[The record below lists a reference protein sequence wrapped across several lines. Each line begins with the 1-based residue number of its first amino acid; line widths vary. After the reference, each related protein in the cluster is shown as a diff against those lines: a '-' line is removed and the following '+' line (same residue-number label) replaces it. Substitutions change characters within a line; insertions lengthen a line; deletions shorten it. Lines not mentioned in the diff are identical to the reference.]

1 MNITLNNIN
10 NPMPVICLT
19 GNHNILKITDSTGGT
34 KSTITLTVGQITNTT
49 TDGEYY
55 ISINGGQIMSV
66 TNPNNAKG
74 RNFYVISSSPS
85 STAMSIARAL
95 RNTPNV
101 SSYYNVECENTNT
114 VTLTAMKYGNITATT
129 DTNITALTI
138 SQTTGTSTT
147 ELENGKVSVDIYSG
161 NNYITTLEKNY
172 YNGEVAFEISNV
184 LSTLTNYGDISNWKA
199 NIYAIYQNGNYAN
212 LGNKS
217 GYTSYGYSVNGSL
230 DYLYL
235 NGITVAQ
242 YMTKGN
248 SNSGKYNSSLLY
260 IYQPLINISL
270 YSDTLT
276 SKTITIE
283 YIDSANNLL
292 YGTEETITFTN
303 NLQDFEAILDSTYFN
318 RAFYIDITI
327 PTVGTVRYNVIKP
340 LKATD
345 TNQRVFWRNEYGGV
359 SFFDFTGQYEDKRT
373 ISVTTYEQNEFDYY
387 EQDIKQ
393 RQHIYDNGSYLQ
405 TTLTS
410 HLVSKDG
417 TYIFNSLA
425 KSNKVWT
432 VKDGNKYE
440 IVLDSV
446 DVNEQSV
453 DNVFLCNIKYHNS
466 INEIL

>member
-10 NPMPVICLT
+10 NPMPIICLT
-19 GNHNILKITDSTGGT
+19 NSHNILKITDSTGGT
-34 KSTITLTVGQITNTT
+34 NSTITLTVGTLENTT
-49 TDGEYY
+49 VDGQYY
-55 ISINGGQIMSV
+55 ISVNGGQIMST

-74 RNFYVISSSPS
+74 RNFYVIASSPA

-101 SSYYNVECENTNT
+101 SSYYNVICNNTNV
-114 VTLTAMKYGNITATT
+114 VTLKAMKYGAITSTT
-129 DTNITALTI
+129 DTNTTGITF

-147 ELENGKVSVDIYSG
+147 ELENGKVSIDMYNG
-161 NNYITTLEKNY
+161 NDYITTLEKNY
-172 YNGEVAFEISNV
+172 YNGEVAFEISSV
-184 LSTLTNYGDISNWKA
+184 LSTIVDYGNISNWKA
-199 NIYAIYQNGNYAN
+199 NIYAIYKNGNYAN
-212 LGNKS
+212 LGSKS
-217 GYTSYGYSVNGSL
+217 GFTSYGYSVNGCL

-235 NGITVAQ
+235 NGLTVAQ

-283 YIDSANNLL
+283 YIDSANNLI
-292 YGTEETITFTN
+292 YGTEETITFIN
-303 NLQDFEAILDSTYFN
+303 QLQDFETSLNTTYFN
-318 RAFYIDITI
+318 KAFYVDVTI
-327 PTVGTVRYNVIKP
+327 PSVGTVRYNVIKP

-345 TNQRVFWRNEYGGV
+345 VNQRVFWRNEYGGV
-359 SFFDFTGQYEDKRT
+359 SFFDFTGQYVDKRT
-373 ISVTTYEQNEFDYY
+373 INATTYEQNEFDYY

-393 RQHIYDNGSYLQ
+393 REHIYNNGSYLQ

-440 IVLDSV
+440 IILDSV
-446 DVNEQSV
+446 YVNEQSV
-453 DNVFLCNIKYHNS
+453 DNVFLCSIKYHNS